1 MSAFGAFFQRV
12 LAIASK
18 EVLQLRRDKLTGGMI
33 VGIPLIQILIFGYG
47 INLDVRHI
55 RAGVTDYANTSA
67 SRALVSQLEAS
78 QVVHFVQR
86 APDVLTLRRQ
96 LAAGEISAGLYIPP
110 DFERRRIA
118 ADRPFAQLLIDGSEP
133 GIEGALR
140 ALAGA
145 PLTLR
150 ATEPTQPHR
159 SIEVLTEYNPERRT
173 AVQIVPALIGVIL
186 NMTMVI
192 FTAIALVRER
202 ERGNLELLITTPVKS
217 VELMI
222 GKLAPYV
229 VVGLIQTTII
239 LGAGVLLFDV
249 PVNGPLWQLYAG
261 ASLFIA
267 ATLSLGLVISTVAQT
282 QFQAMQLGF
291 FTMLPSI
298 LLSGFMF
305 PLAGMPVLAQWLA
318 QVLPLTHF
326 NSIVRGVVL
335 RGADLSDLGVP
346 LLKLSTFLVV
356 AVTIAALR
364 FRKRLG

>member
-1 MSAFGAFFQRV
+1 MTAVGAFFARV
-12 LAIASK
+12 YAVASK
-18 EVLQLRRDKLTGGMI
+18 EVRQLSRDRLTGAMI

-47 INLDVRHI
+47 INFDVRHI
-55 RAGVTDYANTSA
+55 NAGVADYANTSA

-78 QVVHFVQR
+78 QVVHFVTR
-86 APDVLTLRRQ
+86 ATDVLSLRRKM
-96 LAAGEISAGLYIPP
+96 AAGEISAGLYIPP
-110 DFERRRIA
+110 DFERRRLGS
-118 ADRPFAQLLIDGSEP
+118 DRSMAQLLIDGSEP
-133 GIEGALR
+133 GVEGALR
-140 ALAGA
+140 GLATI
-145 PLTLR
+145 PLRVRAGDVSEPRRTLD
-150 ATEPTQPHR
+150 
-159 SIEVLTEYNPERRT
+159 VLTEYNPERRT

-202 ERGNLELLITTPVKS
+202 ERGNLELLITTPVRS

-229 VVGLIQTTII
+229 VVGLVQTTII
-239 LGAGVLLFDV
+239 IVAGVLLFDV
-249 PVNGPLWQLYAG
+249 PINGPVWQLYAG

-267 ATLSLGLVISTVAQT
+267 ASLALGLLISTLAQT

-305 PLAGMPVLAQWLA
+305 PLAGMPTAARWLA
-318 QVLPLTHF
+318 QILPLTHF

-335 RGADLSDLGVP
+335 RGAHLGDLGLP
-346 LLKLSTFLVV
+346 ILKLSAFLVV

>member
-1 MSAFGAFFQRV
+1 MSAVAAFFARV
-12 LAIASK
+12 LAVASK
-18 EVLQLRRDKLTGGMI
+18 EVRQLRRDRLTGGMI

-47 INLDVRHI
+47 INWDVRHI

-67 SRALVSQLEAS
+67 SRALVSELEAS
-78 QVVHFVQR
+78 QVVHFVEH
-86 APDVLTLRRQ
+86 APDVFTLRREM
-96 LAAGEISAGLYIPP
+96 AAGHISAGLYIPP
-110 DFERRRIA
+110 DFERRRLA
-118 ADRPFAQLLIDGSEP
+118 TDRPIAQLLIDGSEP
-133 GIEGALR
+133 GVEAALR
-140 ALAGA
+140 ALANA

-150 ATEPTQPHR
+150 AAQPTQPR
-159 SIEVLTEYNPERRT
+159 RPIEVLTEYNPERRT

-202 ERGNLELLITTPVKS
+202 ERGNLELLITTPVKP

-222 GKLAPYV
+222 GKLAPYI

-239 LGAGVLLFDV
+239 LVAGVWLFDV
-249 PVNGPLWQLYAG
+249 PVNGPLWQLYTG

-267 ATLSLGLVISTVAQT
+267 ATLALGLLISTMAQT

-305 PLAGMPVLAQWLA
+305 PLAGMPRAAQWFA
-318 QVLPLTHF
+318 EILPLTHF
-326 NSIVRGVVL
+326 NTLIRGVVL
-335 RGADLSDLGVP
+335 RGAELSDLRAP
-346 LLKLSTFLVV
+346 LLKLSAFLVV